1 MGGKY
6 NKIGIV
12 AMAGLAALAGAL
24 VVAAASLLVW
34 KSDDN
39 SPIEI
44 KIPAPLASP
53 APASSTDQPS
63 TVPGSTGAPIQV
75 YVSGAV
81 RRPGVYELRS
91 GDRLDDA
98 LAAAGGVVED
108 ADLESINLA
117 GKVRDEGYYHVSRL
131 GETPRPEV
139 VSAADPAASS
149 KELALSPDSD
159 PSAGGGAE
167 SQPPLVDLNSATT
180 DLLDSLP
187 GIGPVRAQAIVDF
200 RERNGP
206 FASVEDIINVQG
218 IADGTYEQ
226 IRGLVIAGPPQ

>member
-1 MGGKY
+1 MGGKH

-12 AMAGLAALAGAL
+12 AMAGLAALAGTL
-24 VVAAASLLVW
+24 VVGAASLLVW

-44 KIPAPLASP
+44 KIPAPLPSP
-53 APASSTDQPS
+53 VPASSPDQPS
-63 TVPGSTGAPIQV
+63 TVPGSTGAQIEV

-81 RRPGVYELRS
+81 RRPGVYELSS

-98 LAAAGGVVED
+98 LAAAGGVVEG
-108 ADLESINLA
+108 ADLESVNLA
-117 GKVRDEGYYHVSRL
+117 RKVRDEGYYHVSRL

-139 VSAADPAASS
+139 VSATSG
-149 KELALSPDSD
+149 KEQALSPDPD
-159 PSAGGGAE
+159 PSAGSGAE
-167 SQPPLVDLNSATT
+167 FQSPLVDLNSATT
-180 DLLDSLP
+180 DQLDSLP
-187 GIGPVRAQAIVDF
+187 GIGPVRAQAIVEF

-206 FASVEDIINVQG
+206 FVSVEDIINVQG

-226 IRGLVIAGPPQ
+226 IRGLVMAGPPR